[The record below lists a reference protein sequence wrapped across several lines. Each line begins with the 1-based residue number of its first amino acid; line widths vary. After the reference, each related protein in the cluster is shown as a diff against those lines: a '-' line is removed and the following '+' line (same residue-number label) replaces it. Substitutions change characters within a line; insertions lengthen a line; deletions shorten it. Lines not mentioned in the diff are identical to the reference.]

1 MPADELGAL
10 EEVYVALLPADLIKR
25 SAWLF
30 TSHVELPRPAVK
42 MREEKLADKAW
53 EADQEDA
60 AVQRRGVV
68 ADLLSEGGIDAIFAL
83 AQTVELPYLVGEALA
98 QLQLEPAKRDAI
110 LMGALTVPSRAH
122 ENVGLGIVKTIFRR
136 DGEAWAA
143 RLLSHA
149 SSDRWGTEAI
159 VRILTALPET
169 KWTWQQA
176 AAAGKEVEDTYWSR
190 RSVFFINSS
199 TADLVCAV
207 EKLIEAHRAKHAI
220 QLVGHSLQE
229 KLPAELLVRVLTQ
242 AVKEPWVHTEN
253 NDTMFQYY
261 VVEIFKYLD
270 RTGLVS
276 EAEMAA
282 LEWAYLPLFRFSD
295 RPPRALQNALS
306 SSPRFFVEVLCAL
319 YRPTKESGI
328 EEPVPADPE
337 RASAIASQAHDLF
350 HAWRRLPGTTDD
362 NVLDA
367 GALESWIKEARKL
380 SAEVGRG
387 QVGDLQIGQMLA
399 AAPRDPDGIW
409 PAIPVRDVIEITRS
423 RDLERGIFAGIHNSR
438 GPTWRSMT
446 DGGAQERELAKD
458 YRKCSEETALEWPR
472 TSAMLEQIAKSYE
485 HEGGWHDDDA
495 ERRDW

>member
-1 MPADELGAL
+1 
-10 EEVYVALLPADLIKR
+10 
-25 SAWLF
+25 
-30 TSHVELPRPAVK
+30 
-42 MREEKLADKAW
+42 
-53 EADQEDA
+53 
-60 AVQRRGVV
+60 
-68 ADLLSEGGIDAIFAL
+68 
-83 AQTVELPYLVGEALA
+83 
-98 QLQLEPAKRDAI
+98 
-110 LMGALTVPSRAH
+110 
-122 ENVGLGIVKTIFRR
+122 
-136 DGEAWAA
+136 
-143 RLLSHA
+143 
-149 SSDRWGTEAI
+149 
-159 VRILTALPET
+159 
-169 KWTWQQA
+169 
-176 AAAGKEVEDTYWSR
+176 
-190 RSVFFINSS
+190 
-199 TADLVCAV
+199 VCAV

-253 NDTMFQYY
+253 NGTMFQYY

-328 EEPVPADPE
+328 KELVPADPE
-337 RASAIASQAHDLF
+337 RASAIASQAHVLF

-438 GPTWRSMT
+438 GPTWRNMT

>member
-1 MPADELGAL
+1 MGG
-10 EEVYVALLPADLIKR
+10 R
-25 SAWLF
+25 SGGRRRSKARCRG
-30 TSHVELPRPAVK
+30 RPPF
-42 MREEKLADKAW
+42 
-53 EADQEDA
+53 
-60 AVQRRGVV
+60 RGR
-68 ADLLSEGGIDAIFAL
+68 LDAIFAL

-136 DGEAWAA
+136 DGEAWATG
-143 RLLSHA
+143 LLSHA

-176 AAAGKEVEDTYWSR
+176 AAAGKEVEDTNWSR

-199 TADLVCAV
+199 TADLVFAV
-207 EKLIEAHRAKHAI
+207 EKLIEAHWAKHAI
-220 QLVGHSLQE
+220 QLVGYSLQE

-253 NDTMFQYY
+253 NDTIFQYY
-261 VVEIFKYLD
+261 LVEIFKYLD

-295 RPPRALQNALS
+295 RPPSALQNALS

-328 EEPVPADPE
+328 EELVPADPE

-350 HAWRRLPGTTDD
+350 HA
-362 NVLDA
+362 
-367 GALESWIKEARKL
+367 
-380 SAEVGRG
+380 
-387 QVGDLQIGQMLA
+387 
-399 AAPRDPDGIW
+399 
-409 PAIPVRDVIEITRS
+409 
-423 RDLERGIFAGIHNSR
+423 
-438 GPTWRSMT
+438 
-446 DGGAQERELAKD
+446 
-458 YRKCSEETALEWPR
+458 
-472 TSAMLEQIAKSYE
+472 
-485 HEGGWHDDDA
+485 
-495 ERRDW
+495 